1 MGIRLVRTEPLAS
14 APGRAYTSVT
24 RSSFRAWTRL
34 REASRSRSDEEFAMS
49 QTDITYFTRRTAES
63 HAARI
68 AAVDDG
74 ARLAHKQ
81 LETAYTALVLS
92 SERDA
97 AAPPAD
103 FTPAAGPFRAK
114 DALFAWDDKG
124 DAAT

>member
-1 MGIRLVRTEPLAS
+1 MPR
-14 APGRAYTSVT
+14 
-24 RSSFRAWTRL
+24 
-34 REASRSRSDEEFAMS
+34 
-49 QTDITYFTRRTAES
+49 TDITYFTRRTAES
-63 HAARI
+63 HAAKI

-97 AAPPAD
+97 ALL
-103 FTPAAGPFRAK
+103 TPAVVPSAAQTPSR
-114 DALFAWDDKG
+114 DALFARDDEG